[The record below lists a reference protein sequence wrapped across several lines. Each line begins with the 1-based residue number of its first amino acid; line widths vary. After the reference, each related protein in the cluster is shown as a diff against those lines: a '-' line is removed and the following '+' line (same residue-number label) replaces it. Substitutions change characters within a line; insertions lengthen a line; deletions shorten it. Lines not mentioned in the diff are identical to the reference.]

1 MDAPSTPASD
11 PLSGPAPGSMIRPGF
26 REFFRYW
33 LRLGFINFGGPA
45 GQIAMLH
52 RDLVDERRWV
62 PEKIFQR
69 ALGLCMLLPG
79 PEAQQ
84 LAVYLGWRIFGYG
97 GGLVAGLFF
106 LLPSV
111 GLMLLLSW
119 LAAAHG
125 GAPLVQGLFRGV
137 AGAVVAIVAQAVW
150 RIGKKNLTHP
160 VLLGFAAAS
169 FLMGYAL
176 RLKFPGIVVAAGL
189 MGLWLG
195 FVRPEIFCP
204 RGVCETEGEAPA
216 PQVRPMRHLAR
227 VGGVGLGLWLAVALP
242 VHLLSG
248 PGSLLPKILDFYTR
262 ASFVTFGGAYAVLSY
277 VSDMAMRLGWVA
289 QQQLVQG
296 LGLAETTPGPLIM
309 VTQYV
314 GFLTA
319 WNHPGALTPLAAGV
333 LGGLLTTFG
342 MFLPSF
348 LLVFAGAPFIEALTA
363 NPRLQAMLTG
373 ITAAVVGVILKL
385 GVVFATATFW
395 PPPAADSSRAV
406 TTARSRRCLSNLS
419 AERRTCST
427 TGKSNRRASCNWA
440 R

>member
-1 MDAPSTPASD
+1 MDATP
-11 PLSGPAPGSMIRPGF
+11 PILSPAFRPAF

-45 GQIAMLH
+45 GQIAMMH
-52 RDLVDERRWV
+52 KDLVDQRRWV
-62 PEKIFQR
+62 PEKLFLR
-69 ALGLCMLLPG
+69 ALNFCMLLPG
-79 PEAQQ
+79 PEAHQ
-84 LAVYLGWRIFGYG
+84 LAVYLGWRLHGYLG
-97 GGLVAGLFF
+97 GSVAGLFF

-111 GLMLLLSW
+111 LLMLFLSW

-125 GAPLVQGLFRGV
+125 GVPLIQGVFRGI
-137 AGAVVAIVAQAVW
+137 AGAVVAIVGQAVW
-150 RIGKKNLTHP
+150 RIAKKALRHP
-160 VLLGFAAAS
+160 VFYAFAAAS

-176 RLKFPGIVVAAGL
+176 KLKFPGIVAAAGL

-195 FVRPEIFCP
+195 QVRPDIFCP
-204 RGVCETEGEAPA
+204 KGVCEPEDEIPA
-216 PQVRPMRHLAR
+216 PTARPLRHVAR
-227 VGGVGLGLWLAVALP
+227 IAAIFACLWLAVALP
-242 VHLLSG
+242 VYLFSG
-248 PGSLLPKILDFYTR
+248 PDSLLPKLLSFYSK

-277 VSDMAMRLGWVA
+277 VSDMAMRLGWVG
-289 QQQLVQG
+289 QEQLVLG

-319 WNHPGALTPLAAGV
+319 WNHPGGLNPLTAGI

-373 ITAAVVGVILKL
+373 ITAAVVGVVLKL
-385 GVVFATATFW
+385 GVVFAQATFW
-395 PPPAADSSRAV
+395 PAAGGFDAFAMAV
-406 TTARSRRCLSNLS
+406 AVVSGIALWRWN
-419 AERRTCST
+419 
-427 TGKSNRRASCNWA
+427 TGVHYLVLVCGAVGAAWSLLG
-440 R
+440 